1 MPGRPRYT
9 GKREQHLHKT
19 LFYCPSI
26 DMTVTY
32 RDMKYAGPM
41 RVCLEILTGM
51 LGCRRQVRQVRSRCG
66 NDDVWQRRQYR
77 RACNCLEVWV
87 GVPQ

>member
-32 RDMKYAGPM
+32 RDMKYCRSDASMPGNPHRNAGMSQAGASGP
-41 RVCLEILTGM
+41 L
-51 LGCRRQVRQVRSRCG
+51 Q
-66 NDDVWQRRQYR
+66 VWQR
-77 RACNCLEVWV
+77 
-87 GVPQ
+87 